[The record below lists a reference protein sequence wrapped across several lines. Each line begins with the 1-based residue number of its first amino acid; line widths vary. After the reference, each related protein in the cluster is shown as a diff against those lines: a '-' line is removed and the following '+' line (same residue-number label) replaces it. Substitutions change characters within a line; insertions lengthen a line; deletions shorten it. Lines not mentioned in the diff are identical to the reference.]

1 MRRFNIR
8 YAIVGLAIVL
18 TLTLT
23 TAKAQTLS
31 GPTSVTVG
39 QTVTYTY
46 YDNNVYSCCY
56 TLYTTPNIGMTM
68 STNSSGTTIY
78 INYKFTDPGAATLS
92 FSVYGQVKAS
102 ISVNATVVCPTLTQ
116 PTTSFTYSTNT
127 CGSKTISYTGI
138 PPTGVTWY
146 WQTTQNGSSQAY
158 SGSVFLATSSGY
170 YYLRPYCGG
179 LFGPNLGTALVTVNP
194 LPAPPTSPIGGTT
207 CSGGTVTLNVT
218 AAGGNVVRWYNDPTA
233 GNLLGTGSSYTTP
246 NLTSTTTYYACSY
259 NATGNCESS
268 RVAVT
273 ATVSIPPSPSTPLIS
288 SNICGAKTLSYNGTP
303 PNGVIWYWQGTNST
317 GQDYTSSV
325 ATSATYTASVNG
337 STTTYYIRSR
347 YSSNGCWGTPV
358 AIVPNVDN
366 PPAPTLITNSFT
378 YCEGTQMT
386 LYPINGG
393 YNNMNWYLGS
403 QLVYSGLTYTPANL
417 DNGSYTYNLKNVS
430 SNNCE
435 GPLATPI
442 TLQVGGP
449 TANCDNFI
457 NWKESIS
464 YNYSSPSDISG
475 SVIANSRTYFDGFG
489 KPIQQQ
495 VKSISNN
502 QVFAAE
508 NIYDYYGNPSLS
520 TLPAP
525 INSSN
530 FGYRYRFVTN
540 QTGQKYSYND
550 FDALTGPGSLNVPNP
565 IGNNGLGT
573 LGWYY
578 SSANSTEPATPTT
591 SYPYSRSYAPLGPN
605 PLSTTNAGPGDAFR
619 MGGNHESKVEK
630 SKTLPGDLVHYY
642 GLRSH
647 FTNNVFYSTSSLV
660 SFTTP
665 SNNFSSFT
673 AYQSVSVQSVSTFV
687 FITTNQSTGNPGT
700 YPINGIINVTP
711 GALCNLKMK
720 GYKTGTG
727 VAKLHITDGSGVDI
741 LWGASIPSAEGYIE
755 SSFTIPAG
763 VNTIKIGVQWTT
775 PIVGEKIYISS
786 IVLQTAIPSA
796 TPSSTYGYRI
806 ITTDPDRKQ
815 TATFVDSDG
824 NTLAT
829 AIVTSAY
836 GVTPITFGNW
846 SYSYYNDL
854 GQQIATVDPKG
865 IIAGNYAYPSYVS
878 TFKYDHLGMLIETTS
893 VDEGTSKFVYNT
905 DGKIRFS
912 QSQEQRNSTPQR
924 FSYSN
929 YDYLGRLTETG
940 EYTMSGTGYF
950 VFETNAVSTPS
961 SNSVLSIIDSNVG
974 QGYTIETINSTVF
987 NSPSVKI
994 DPIRC
999 SDYSFIV
1006 YDSAPSDYV
1015 SDANHP
1021 NQLNLSGRIA
1031 KTQNSNSTTWYS
1043 YDEFDRVSWTKQ
1055 LIPMPTT
1062 TFKTVDYSYDFLG
1075 NITQVVYQKGQSDSF
1090 YHHYIYNS
1098 DGKLT
1103 DVATSFDGVTKTAQA
1118 KYRYYLHGPLKRLEL
1133 ATNLQGI
1140 DYVYTINGALKSI
1153 NHVDTNKDPGAD
1165 GASNGFSA
1173 DVFGQTLDYFSGDY
1187 TGANYSTGTIAVSG
1201 LTDYYGGLVK
1211 SASWFTPIDNMP
1223 SKKMYGY
1230 SYDNLSRFTNAQ
1242 WGTLNGTNG
1251 NYSVTLSSTTYNE
1264 NISGYDLNGN
1274 ISGLNRK
1281 DKNGNA
1287 LGSYTYNYTLNT
1299 NKLSSVTDG
1308 ANSVTYT
1315 YNGIGQMIR
1324 QTEGSQIM
1332 KVLYNAYNLVK
1343 EIRDGND
1350 VLKEQ
1355 YFYGDRNDLI
1365 KKLYYTSGNLF
1376 KTTYYVRDAGG
1387 NVLAV
1392 YDQNATSQANL
1403 IELPIYG
1410 NGRLGMVK
1418 LKSGQPKY
1426 FYELNDNLGNVRG
1439 VIGLPRTETITA
1451 TMETSASTIEDKQF
1465 KNIAPRV
1472 TYAAASNSGNTV
1484 VRVNNGQPNGG
1495 YPGRIAGPGIVL
1507 TVAPGDIISAEVY
1520 AYYEGGTG
1528 YNSTLASTAIVSA
1541 AASIF
1546 GGTPGPGEAGKI
1558 YNSFSTTYSG
1568 GYAGASGSSNSTIPA
1583 GYLNFIMFDGN
1594 HNASPTTLPMAA
1606 EPVTSAAN
1614 YVKQKLTIG
1623 PISIPAP
1630 GYVYIYVNNNSDTP
1644 NWLYFDDLKV
1654 TQTHS
1659 PFVAGGDY
1667 YPFGL
1672 PIEER
1677 NIKSEGYRY
1686 GYQGQYSEKD
1696 SLTNLNEFNLRLYDA
1711 RFGRWF
1717 TPDPVHQFAS
1727 PYVGMGNNPVSGI
1740 DKKGSRVYFKT
1751 LAEANRAALNINSI
1765 LKAEFGIDNGVS
1777 VHQKVIPGTKNKGYF
1792 IEFNKDVDPEKLG
1805 LDELNEFIV
1814 LSLKA
1819 TLEADTDILGEL
1831 ADPSSPNPDRFSGK
1845 LGDTQGFTNS
1855 SVHFRVPNN
1864 LPDFDPSTLRR
1875 TTIGSQIFHELLW
1888 HVSPLG
1894 LTLTAMGYKMTE
1906 HFNRRVTGTKPR
1918 LGDHNPKPG
1927 KVNRRIILPKPKFP
1941 DKKKSTVRTPRYRK

>member
-8 YAIVGLAIVL
+8 FAIVGVAIV
-18 TLTLT
+18 LTLT

-68 STNSSGTTIY
+68 STSSSGTTIY
-78 INYKFTDPGAATLS
+78 INYKFTSSGSATLS
-92 FSVYGQVKAS
+92 FSVYGQLKKTINVS
-102 ISVNATVVCPTLTQ
+102 ATCPTLVQ
-116 PTTSFTYSTNT
+116 PSATFSYSSNT
-127 CGSKTISYTGI
+127 CGDKIITYTGT
-138 PPTGVTWY
+138 PPSGVLWY
-146 WQTTQNGSSQAY
+146 WQTTPTGNSLAY
-158 SGSVFLATSSGY
+158 PSTSFTASSSGY

-179 LFGPNLGTALVTVNP
+179 IFGPNQSTASVTVNP
-194 LPAPPTSPIGGTT
+194 SPAPPTSPIGGTT
-207 CSGGTVTLNVT
+207 CSGGAVTLSIT
-218 AAGGNVVRWYNDPTA
+218 AAGGNPVRWYNDPTA
-233 GNLLGTGSSYTTP
+233 GNLLGTGLSYTTP

-288 SNICGAKTLSYNGTP
+288 SNVCGAKTLSYNGTP
-303 PNGVIWYWQGTNST
+303 PNGVLWYWQGTNST
-317 GQDYTSSV
+317 GQDYTSTI
-325 ATSATYTASVNG
+325 ATAPTYAASVNG
-337 STTTYYIRSR
+337 SSTTYYIRSR
-347 YSSNGCWGTPV
+347 YSSSGCWGTPV
-358 AIVPNVDN
+358 AMVPSVDN

-378 YCEGTQMT
+378 YCEGAQMT
-386 LYPINGG
+386 LYPINGA

-403 QLVYSGLTYTPANL
+403 QLVYSGLLYTPANL

-464 YNYSSPSDISG
+464 YNYSSPSDVGG

-550 FDALTGPGSLNVPNP
+550 FDALTGSGSLNVPNP

-630 SKTLPGDLVHYY
+630 SKTLPADLVHYY

-647 FTNNVFYSTSSLV
+647 FTNNVFYTTSSLV

-673 AYQSVSVQSVSTFV
+673 AYQSVSLQSGSNYVFV
-687 FITTNQSTGNPGT
+687 TTNQASGNPGT

-741 LWGASIPSAEGYIE
+741 LWGASIPSTEGIVE
-755 SSFTIPAG
+755 SSFTVPTG
-763 VNTIKIGVQWTT
+763 VTTIKIGVQWTT

-796 TPSSTYGYRI
+796 TPSATYGYRI

-815 TATFVDSDG
+815 TATFIDSDG
-824 NTLAT
+824 NTLAK
-829 AIVTSAY
+829 ALVTSAY
-836 GVTPITFGNW
+836 GVTPVTYGNW
-846 SYSYYNDL
+846 SYNYFNNL
-854 GQQIATVDPKG
+854 GQLIATVAPKG
-865 IIAGNYAYPSYVS
+865 IIVGNYAYPSFASV
-878 TFKYDHLGMLIETTS
+878 FKYDHLGMLIETTS
-893 VDEGTSKFVYNT
+893 ADEGTSKFVYST

-912 QSQEQRNSTPQR
+912 QNQEQRNSTPQR

-929 YDYLGRLTETG
+929 YDYLGRLVETG

-950 VFETNAVSTPS
+950 VFETNTVSTPS

-994 DPIRC
+994 DPARC

-1006 YDSAPSDYV
+1006 YDSPPSDYV
-1015 SDANHP
+1015 SDADHTNP
-1021 NQLNLSGRIA
+1021 LNLIGMIA
-1031 KTQNSNSTTWYS
+1031 KTQNSNSATWYS
-1043 YDEFDRVSWTKQ
+1043 YDEFRRLAWIKQ
-1055 LIPMPTT
+1055 SVPMPTT
-1062 TFKTVDYSYDFLG
+1062 QYKTVDYTYDFSS
-1075 NITQVVYQKGQSDSF
+1075 NVTQVAYQKGQGDSF
-1090 YHHYIYNS
+1090 YHHYTYNS

-1103 DVATSFDGVTKTAQA
+1103 DLSTSFDGINKTAQA
-1118 KYRYYLHGPLKRLEL
+1118 KYKYYLHGPLKRLEL

-1187 TGANYSTGTIAVSG
+1187 TGANYTTGTFAVSG

-1211 SASWFTPIDNMP
+1211 SASWFTPVDNTP
-1223 SKKMYGY
+1223 SKKIYGY
-1230 SYDNLSRFTNAQ
+1230 SYDNLNRFTNAQ

-1251 NYSVTLSSTTYNE
+1251 NYSAALSSTTYNE
-1264 NISGYDLNGN
+1264 NITGYDLNGN
-1274 ISGLNRK
+1274 ITGLNRK
-1281 DKNGNA
+1281 DKSGNA

-1299 NKLSSVTDG
+1299 NKLSSVGDG
-1308 ANSVTYT
+1308 ANSVIYS
-1315 YNGIGQMIR
+1315 YNAIGQMIQ
-1324 QTEGSQIM
+1324 QTEGSQVT

-1350 VLKEQ
+1350 VLKEK

-1392 YDQNATSQANL
+1392 YDQNATSQINL

-1418 LKSGQPKY
+1418 MKSGQSKY
-1426 FYELNDNLGNVRG
+1426 FYEINDNLGNVRG
-1439 VIGLPRTETITA
+1439 VIGSPRTETITA
-1451 TMETSASTIEDKQF
+1451 TMEASASVIEDKQF

-1484 VRVNNGQPNGG
+1484 VRVNNGQSNGG
-1495 YPGRIAGPGIVL
+1495 YPGRIAGPGTVL
-1507 TVAPGDIISAEVY
+1507 TVAPGDIITAEVY

-1528 YNSTLASTAIVSA
+1528 YNNTLASTAIVSA
-1541 AASIF
+1541 AAAIF

-1558 YNSFSTTYSG
+1558 YSSFSSTYSS
-1568 GYAGASGSSNSTIPA
+1568 GYAGGSGSSNSTIPA

-1606 EPVTSAAN
+1606 APVTNLAN
-1614 YVKQKLTIG
+1614 YAKQKLTIG
-1623 PISIPAP
+1623 PINIPAP

-1644 NWLYFDDLKV
+1644 NWLYFDDLKI

-1696 SLTNLNEFNLRLYDA
+1696 SLSNLNEFNLRLYDA

-1717 TPDPVHQFAS
+1717 TPDPEHQFAS

-1740 DKKGSRVYFKT
+1740 DKKGSRVFYKT
-1751 LAEANRAALNINSI
+1751 LIEAETTALDINSI
-1765 LKAEFGIDNGVS
+1765 FKAKYRIENAVS
-1777 VHQKVIPGTKNKGYF
+1777 VKKKIIPGTKEEGYYL
-1792 IEFNKDVDPEKLG
+1792 EFNSNVDIDGAKLN
-1805 LDELNEFIV
+1805 DYEDFIV
-1814 LSLKA
+1814 QSFKNLLDA
-1819 TLEADTDILGEL
+1819 NTDILGEIV
-1831 ADPSSPNPDRFSGK
+1831 DPSTKAESLGTVGSNKGYTFSP
-1845 LGDTQGFTNS
+1845 T
-1855 SVHFRVPNN
+1855 HFKIPNN
-1864 LPDFDPSTLRR
+1864 LSKYDPKLGGLNKSSY
-1875 TTIGSQIFHELLW
+1875 GSQTLHELIL
-1888 HVSPLG
+1888 HISPAG
-1894 LTLTAMGYKMTE
+1894 TKFANMGYDANFVNSWIGATFLRMGS
-1906 HFNRRVTGTKPR
+1906 HPPGNRVNKAIKEVT
-1918 LGDHNPKPG
+1918 
-1927 KVNRRIILPKPKFP
+1927 PKFGNGSR
-1941 DKKKSTVRTPRYRK
+1941 KVQRTPRYRH